1 MPRLDGTIAESLC
14 HGAAQAPDRTT
25 TVNDR
30 VSDIRQDLENLS
42 EQLAEL
48 AIDVLREA
56 VDEGAT
62 SRPPLEKQLTQARRA
77 VEKAVRALDGA

>member
-1 MPRLDGTIAESLC
+1 MA
-14 HGAAQAPDRTT
+14 

-30 VSDIRQDLENLS
+30 VSDIRQELENLS

-48 AIDVLREA
+48 AVDVLREA
-56 VDEGAT
+56 VGEGAT

-77 VEKAVRALDGA
+77 VEKAVRSLDGA